1 LKLDGSTVSAN
12 MVHDSSLIL
21 YSKPDG
27 IETIHALN
35 LTQSL
40 SPNPA
45 NNLVSLKLKG
55 YNLADEKTVIIL
67 DATGRV
73 LMQQAFTGNQTNINI
88 AELYQGIYLVKVISK
103 NGITES
109 KLIKQ

>member
-1 LKLDGSTVSAN
+1 
-12 MVHDSSLIL
+12 
-21 YSKPDG
+21 
-27 IETIHALN
+27 
-35 LTQSL
+35 L

-55 YNLADEKTVIIL
+55 YNLTDEKTVIIL

-88 AELYQGIYLVKVISK
+88 TDLYQGIYVVKVISK